1 MTDPWSSSAIRV
13 GELPSYLRDAFDVD
27 GDGSVTFADLRLALK
42 AAHKNTRES
51 VRPKKLDELAKST
64 KHGVKLL
71 DAVMAAERAR
81 ERTKRNKNENETE
94 TKTKPKTKPKHKRK
108 RKRNENKT
116 KHKRNTNETQ
126 TKHKRN
132 EKRSE
137 AKRSEAKR
145 SETKR
150 SETKRLGVLPWSSRV
165 AAKSRVARLQE
176 RSPLRN
182 TGFKRSC
189 DRHPLQLATLRS
201 CYIRPRSSTGSRS
214 SSSTTRTR
222 SR

>member
-94 TKTKPKTKPKHKRK
+94 TKTKRK
-108 RKRNENKT
+108 RKRNRNTNENENETKT
-116 KHKRNTNETQ
+116 KRNTNETQ

-132 EKRSE
+132 TNETKNE

-145 SETKR
+145 NEAKRNETPRR
-150 SETKRLGVLPWSSRV
+150 SPVELSR
-165 AAKSRVARLQE
+165 RRQVARGAPSGEIAAEEHRL
-176 RSPLRN
+176 
-182 TGFKRSC
+182 
-189 DRHPLQLATLRS
+189 
-201 CYIRPRSSTGSRS
+201 
-214 SSSTTRTR
+214 
-222 SR
+222 